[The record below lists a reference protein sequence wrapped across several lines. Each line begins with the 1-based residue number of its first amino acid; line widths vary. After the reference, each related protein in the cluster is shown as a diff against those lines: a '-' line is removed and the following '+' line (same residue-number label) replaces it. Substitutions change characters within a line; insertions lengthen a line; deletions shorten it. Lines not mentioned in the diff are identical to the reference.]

1 MEALNLGRAEGMKM
15 KLLVPKLL
23 FPVAEEIYQN
33 FFASVKTGL
42 VVEQSYQG
50 QLYRLLR
57 MYVDV
62 PAGMRSLAKSGSNP
76 ILVAEVLERLKAM
89 TSDSGIK
96 GV

>member
-1 MEALNLGRAEGMKM
+1 MKM
-15 KLLVPKLL
+15 KLLIPKLL

-50 QLYRLLR
+50 QLYRLIR

-62 PAGMRSLAKSGSNP
+62 PDGMRSLAKSGSNP